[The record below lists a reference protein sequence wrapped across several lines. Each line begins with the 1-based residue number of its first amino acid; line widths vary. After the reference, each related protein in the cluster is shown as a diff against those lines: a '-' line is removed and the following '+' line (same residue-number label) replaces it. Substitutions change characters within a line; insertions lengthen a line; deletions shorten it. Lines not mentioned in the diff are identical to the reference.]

1 MRLPKHIMPDDYFSV
16 TPKTDVQITAL
27 PFYIKEVGYC
37 NDRKFI
43 RGACNNYSD
52 YLFVYSLCT
61 MKFKKNDEKHPVHS
75 HDIIVSAC
83 NTPLTFSLPISYGK
97 TQREYLYFIIG
108 GSHAQQFYNYI
119 RRHGCTFHFNKLHH
133 MLDLFLEILE
143 IDYKSDPMSAQMHA
157 SSVVHQIYLELYILS
172 QNILNAQK
180 QTPVQDSAVN
190 TALKY
195 IQTHY
200 QSDLSIDAVCNSV
213 SFSKYYFCKLF
224 KEHMGISIH
233 QYVTEFRINKS
244 KELLSYSKLSISAIA
259 TSVGFKNALTYTRNF
274 EKLEH
279 MTPSEYSELY

>member
-97 TQREYLYFIIG
+97 TRREYLYFIIG

-119 RRHGCTFHFNKLHH
+119 RRHDCTFHFNKLHH

-157 SSVVHQIYLELYILS
+157 SSVVHSL
-172 QNILNAQK
+172 
-180 QTPVQDSAVN
+180 P
-190 TALKY
+190 
-195 IQTHY
+195 
-200 QSDLSIDAVCNSV
+200 
-213 SFSKYYFCKLF
+213 
-224 KEHMGISIH
+224 
-233 QYVTEFRINKS
+233 
-244 KELLSYSKLSISAIA
+244 
-259 TSVGFKNALTYTRNF
+259 
-274 EKLEH
+274 
-279 MTPSEYSELY
+279 EYSERQKTDSCSGQCRKHST